1 MQENYQKLF
10 QELEKP
16 DIPAGL
22 LAKIMSRLDLE
33 SQKISLKRR
42 LFVFGLFT
50 LAAASA
56 LVPAIKLVIDRLNA
70 SGFSAFFSLLFSDF
84 SIILRDWQ
92 AFFASLLEAFPI
104 MSFVAL
110 FTGLLIFIQALK
122 LFIKNLNLILTY
134 NQYGI
139 KQ

>member
-10 QELEKP
+10 QNLETP
-16 DIPAGL
+16 NASSNL
-22 LAKIMSRLDLE
+22 LVKIMSKLDLE

-50 LAAASA
+50 LATAVA
-56 LVPAIKLVIDRLNA
+56 LVPAIKLVISRLNT

-84 SIILRDWQ
+84 SLILRDWQ

-104 MSFVAL
+104 MSFVV
-110 FTGLLIFIQALK
+110 LLISLLLFIQALK

-134 NQYGI
+134 KQYGI